1 MKGDVISSLSLQAIP
16 ERGRMKAVIFLLVV
30 VFCTA
35 SFLQPAAGSEQV
47 ISLREAILTSFAG
60 NHELKG
66 RQSQLEANRADIG
79 IARSSLLPTLAIE
92 EKFQRT
98 ANPTYSFMSKLNQ
111 ERFTA
116 QDFAIDSLNNPD
128 AISDFQTLFSI
139 EQPLFVRQ
147 ATIGLDMAK
156 KQHEIASREYLRKK
170 EEIALEVV
178 KTFLMVRTS
187 REYVDVAAKGVD
199 DAREHVRL
207 SELRFNNGLGLYSD
221 TLRARTALAEAEQK
235 LVSAGKN
242 HDVAK
247 KGLGLLLGLEES
259 VDAGQEKVDLPLMAM
274 DYYTKASLRRE
285 DVKALE
291 GQQENARK
299 NLALATAGYLPTVGL
314 AGSYMLNDHDVPL
327 GSEGESWLVAAVLR
341 WQLFDGSR
349 REYERIKARH
359 RITETEQYLQGLKKA
374 VEFKVYEAYRSVEET
389 RKNLELAQSARLMAE
404 EGQRLVQVRYEN
416 SLSPLID
423 LLDAQVALDH
433 ARAVVVA
440 RENDHELVK
449 ARLSFESGTILHDLQ
464 VETQ

>member
-1 MKGDVISSLSLQAIP
+1 
-16 ERGRMKAVIFLLVV
+16 MKAVIFLLVAV
-30 VFCTA
+30 CLNATFLPPA
-35 SFLQPAAGSEQV
+35 SGIEKS
-47 ISLREAILTSFAG
+47 ISLREAILASFTN

-66 RQSQLEANRADIG
+66 RQSQLEASRADIG
-79 IARSSLLPTLAIE
+79 IARSSLLPSVVIE

-128 AISDFQTLFSI
+128 AINDFQTMFSI

-147 ATIGLDMAK
+147 ASIGLDMAK
-156 KQHEIASREYLRKK
+156 KQHEIESMQYLRKK

-187 REYVDVAAKGVD
+187 REYVDVTEKGVD

-221 TLRARTALAEAEQK
+221 ILRTRTALAEAEQK
-235 LVSAGKN
+235 LVSAQKN

-247 KGLGLLLGLEES
+247 KGLGLLLGLDDS
-259 VDAGQEKVDLPLMAM
+259 VDAGQEQVDLPLMEM
-274 DYYTKASLRRE
+274 DYYNQASLQRE

-291 GQQENARK
+291 GQRENARK
-299 NLALATAGYLPTVGL
+299 NLALASAGYLPTVGL
-314 AGSYMLNDHDVPL
+314 AGSYMLNDHNVPL

-341 WQLFDGSR
+341 WQLFDGTK
-349 REYERIKARH
+349 REYERIKAKH
-359 RITETEQYLQGLKKA
+359 QISETEQYLQGLTKA

-389 RKNLELAQSARLMAE
+389 RKNLELAQSALLMTE

-416 SLSPLID
+416 LLSPLID

-433 ARAVVVA
+433 ARAMVVA

-449 ARLSFESGTILHDLQ
+449 ATLSYESGTILHDLQ
-464 VETQ
+464 VDTQ

>member
-1 MKGDVISSLSLQAIP
+1 MM
-16 ERGRMKAVIFLLVV
+16 RAVVFLLVV
-30 VFCTA
+30 VFCNATA
-35 SFLQPAAGSEQV
+35 LPMAAGGEKV
-47 ISLREAILTSFAG
+47 ISLREAILASFAN

-66 RQSQLEANRADIG
+66 RQSRLAAGQADIG
-79 IARSSLLPTLAIE
+79 IARSSLLPSLALE

-116 QDFAIDSLNNPD
+116 RDFAIDSLNNPD
-128 AISDFQTLFSI
+128 AVSDFQTMFSI

-147 ATIGLDMAK
+147 ANIGLAMAK
-156 KQHEIASREYLRKK
+156 NQQEIANREYLRKK
-170 EEIALEVV
+170 EEITLEVV

-187 REYVDVAAKGVD
+187 REYAAVAAKGVA
-199 DAREHVRL
+199 DAKEHVRL

-221 TLRARTALAEAEQK
+221 TLRARTALADAEQQ
-235 LVSAGKN
+235 LVSAQKN

-259 VDAGQEKVDLPLMAM
+259 VDAGQEKVELPLMAM
-274 DYYTKASLRRE
+274 DYYTEASLQRE
-285 DVKALE
+285 DVKAME
-291 GQQENARK
+291 GQRENARK

-314 AGSYMLNDHDVPL
+314 AGSYMFNDHTTPL

-341 WQLFDGSR
+341 WQLFDGAK
-349 REYERIKARH
+349 REYERVKAKH
-359 RITETEQYLQGLKKA
+359 QISETDQYLEGLKKA
-374 VEFKVYEAYRSVEET
+374 VAFKVYEAYQSVAET
-389 RKNLELAQSARLMAE
+389 GKNLELARSALLMAE

-416 SLSPLID
+416 SLSPMID

-449 ARLSFESGTILHDLQ
+449 ARLSYESGTILHDLQ
-464 VETQ
+464 VDSQ

>member
-1 MKGDVISSLSLQAIP
+1 MM
-16 ERGRMKAVIFLLVV
+16 RAVVFLLVV
-30 VFCTA
+30 VFCNATA
-35 SFLQPAAGSEQV
+35 LPMAAGGEKV
-47 ISLREAILTSFAG
+47 ISLREAILTSFAN

-66 RQSQLEANRADIG
+66 RQSRLAAGQADIG
-79 IARSSLLPTLAIE
+79 IARSSLLPSLALE

-116 QDFAIDSLNNPD
+116 RDFAIDSLNNPD
-128 AISDFQTLFSI
+128 AVSDFQTMFSI

-147 ATIGLDMAK
+147 ANIGLAMAK
-156 KQHEIASREYLRKK
+156 NQQEIANREYLRKK
-170 EEIALEVV
+170 EEITLEVV

-187 REYVDVAAKGVD
+187 REYAAVAAKGVA
-199 DAREHVRL
+199 DAKEHVRL

-221 TLRARTALAEAEQK
+221 TLRARTALADAEQQ
-235 LVSAGKN
+235 LVSAQKN

-259 VDAGQEKVDLPLMAM
+259 VDAGQEKVELPLMAM
-274 DYYTKASLRRE
+274 DYYTEASLQRE
-285 DVKALE
+285 DVKAME
-291 GQQENARK
+291 GQRENARK

-314 AGSYMLNDHDVPL
+314 AGSYMFNDHTAPL

-341 WQLFDGSR
+341 WQLFDGAK
-349 REYERIKARH
+349 REYERVKAKH
-359 RITETEQYLQGLKKA
+359 QISETDQYLQGLKKA
-374 VEFKVYEAYRSVEET
+374 VAFKVYEAYQSVAET
-389 RKNLELAQSARLMAE
+389 GKNLELARSALLMAE

-416 SLSPLID
+416 SLSPMID

-449 ARLSFESGTILHDLQ
+449 ARLSYESGTILHDLQ
-464 VETQ
+464 VDSQ